1 MSLTLKA
8 DAVAVSAHRA
18 SLVLKPMLRLRLKL
32 VLKLPQHAS
41 SPLKAEADFVAVSEV
56 KTAAAGAAN
65 R

>member
-1 MSLTLKA
+1 M
-8 DAVAVSAHRA
+8 
-18 SLVLKPMLRLRLKL
+18 KL